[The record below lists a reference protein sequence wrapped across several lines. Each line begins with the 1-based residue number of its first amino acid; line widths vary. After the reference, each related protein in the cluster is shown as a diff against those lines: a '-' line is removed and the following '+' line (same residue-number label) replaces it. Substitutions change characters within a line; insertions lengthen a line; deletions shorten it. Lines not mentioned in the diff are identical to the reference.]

1 MRFLHACHALD
12 ERRHGLSFS
21 GLARER
27 ETRTMIKSVLI
38 PLTEAGSL
46 GSILHTGMLLAS
58 RFEAHVDGVYV
69 RAEPSVVLASDDTG
83 ATTPALIE
91 SFEREDAARAA
102 RLQARFREEM
112 AGSDLPEARWR
123 CREIT
128 AEGAGLGGHGRLFD
142 VIVVGRP
149 GRAADAPSMT
159 TLETALFDTGRVIL
173 IAPPNAPETL
183 GERVVIAWNGSS
195 ETARTVAFGL
205 PLLAA
210 ASEVTIV
217 TVDTGFVP
225 GPSGRDLAAYL
236 ARAGIAAEAVDVQA
250 GRRGPGEAMLE
261 EAHRHRADLMVK
273 GGYTR
278 SRLRQAIFGGATSH
292 ILANAEL
299 PVLMAH

>member
-1 MRFLHACHALD
+1 
-12 ERRHGLSFS
+12 
-21 GLARER
+21 
-27 ETRTMIKSVLI
+27 MIKSVLI
-38 PLTEAGSL
+38 PLTETGSL
-46 GSILHTGMLLAS
+46 GSILHTGMLLA
-58 RFEAHVDGVYV
+58 RPFDAYVEGAYV

-91 SFEREDAARAA
+91 SFEREDAARAE
-102 RLQARFREEM
+102 RLQAKFREEM
-112 AGSDLPEARWR
+112 SGSGMPEARWR
-123 CREIT
+123 WREIT
-128 AEGAGLGGHGRLFD
+128 PEGAGLGGHGRMFD
-142 VIVVGRP
+142 MIVVGRP
-149 GRAADAPSMT
+149 GRAADSPSMT

-173 IAPPNAPETL
+173 IAPPNVPETL
-183 GERVVIAWNGSS
+183 GERIVIAWNGSS
-195 ETARTVAFGL
+195 ETARTIAFGL

-210 ASEVTIV
+210 ARAVTVV

-225 GPSGRDLAAYL
+225 GPSGRDVAEYL
-236 ARAGIAAEAVDVQA
+236 GRAGIPAEAVDVAA

-261 EAHRHRADLMVK
+261 EAHRHGADLLVK